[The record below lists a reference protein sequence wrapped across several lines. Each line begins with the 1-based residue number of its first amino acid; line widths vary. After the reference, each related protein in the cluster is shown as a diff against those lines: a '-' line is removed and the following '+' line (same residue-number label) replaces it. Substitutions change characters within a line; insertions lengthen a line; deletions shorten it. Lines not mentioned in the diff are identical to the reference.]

1 MMAARVHSLASGSVL
16 EIILAGG
23 LYPQS
28 GNCHFISGM
37 ELLTAVF
44 MSHKNAWET
53 MLSVPPA
60 FKEQQ
65 KKKELLLKSLGP
77 W

>member
-1 MMAARVHSLASGSVL
+1 MAARVHSLASGSVL

-44 MSHKNAWET
+44 MSHKNA
-53 MLSVPPA
+53 
-60 FKEQQ
+60 
-65 KKKELLLKSLGP
+65 
-77 W
+77 